1 MFCGVSMETKK
12 RSIAKA
18 ISWRIIATIITSLI
32 AYVLTGAWEFAAAIG
47 LADTGFKFFVYFA
60 HERLWNRINFGREE
74 KQPEY
79 II

>member
-1 MFCGVSMETKK
+1 METKK

-18 ISWRIIATIITSLI
+18 VSWRVIATVITTVL
-32 AYVLTGAWEFAAAIG
+32 ALALTGRWEFAAAIG
-47 LADTGFKFFVYFA
+47 LADTSLKFFVYFA
-60 HERLWNRINFGREE
+60 HERLWNRVKFGREE